1 MWEILNQ
8 KQQKERK
15 KKKNEVGT
23 LGAKIENESLWK
35 KIRERLN
42 SQT

>member
-1 MWEILNQ
+1 MRNF
-8 KQQKERK
+8 KSKTAEREK